1 MRKFKRKYSEDYKIR
16 MSLGIVFMLFSG
28 LSFIYN
34 LYIITA
40 ITAFGSL
47 MFFSLALSMDRNS
60 KFKNK

>member
-1 MRKFKRKYSEDYKIR
+1 MRKFKRKFSDDYKLR
-16 MSLGIVFMLFSG
+16 MSLGAVFMLFSG

-40 ITAFGSL
+40 ITAFGAL
-47 MFFSLALSMDRNS
+47 MFFSLALSMNRNS

>member
-16 MSLGIVFMLFSG
+16 MSLGIVFILVSG
-28 LSFIYN
+28 LLFTYN
-34 LYIITA
+34 SYILAA